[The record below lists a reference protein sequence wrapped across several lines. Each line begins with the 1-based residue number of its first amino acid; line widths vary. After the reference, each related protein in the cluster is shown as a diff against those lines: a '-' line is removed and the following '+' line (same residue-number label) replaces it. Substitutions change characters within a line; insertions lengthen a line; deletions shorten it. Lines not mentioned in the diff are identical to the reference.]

1 MGPRDRILR
10 LLVVCPNWVGD
21 AVMATPALRLV
32 RDSLP
37 GAYIGGFMRPGID
50 QVLADGGFFDEIHVE
65 RAGGVMGPKFAAAKL
80 RPRGYDTALLLTNS
94 FRTALTARIAGIPRR
109 VGYDRDGRGLLLTD
123 RLALPTRPGFR
134 VGQAR
139 FAAIPAVDAY
149 WHMAIALVNP
159 QAPDE
164 AMPSTA
170 GLELGTSPADEAQAD
185 ALLADLAVGQQ
196 RFAVLIPGGSK
207 PEKRWP
213 ADRFAA
219 LAQHLRERHGLVVLA
234 SGSSAEAEV
243 LEAVAAGGCATALT
257 APSLG
262 VLKAVIRRAS
272 LLVTNDTGPRHIAL
286 AFGVPTVSLFG
297 PTDHRWTIV
306 PGAPETLVLADPEFL
321 ASLPEGETAND
332 HPERCRVDRIELA
345 RVALAADERLASGEA
360 GSRA

>member
-1 MGPRDRILR
+1 MAHRDRILR

-21 AVMATPALRLV
+21 AVMATPALRLI
-32 RDSLP
+32 REGLP
-37 GAYIGGFMRPGID
+37 GAFIGGFMRPGID

-109 VGYDRDGRGLLLTD
+109 IGYDRDGRGLLLTD
-123 RLALPTRPGFR
+123 RLALPTRPGLR
-134 VGQAR
+134 LGQAR
-139 FAAIPAVDAY
+139 FAVLPAVDAY
-149 WHMAIALVNP
+149 WHMASALLDPEAP
-159 QAPDE
+159 QH
-164 AMPSTA
+164 AMPETA
-170 GLELGTSPADEAQAD
+170 SLELGTSDRDEAAASELLESLVPQAERC
-185 ALLADLAVGQQ
+185 AI
-196 RFAVLIPGGSK
+196 LIPGGSK
-207 PEKRWP
+207 SEKRWP

-219 LAQHLRERHGLVVLA
+219 LAVHLRDRHGLAVLA
-234 SGSSAEAEV
+234 SGSPAEAEV
-243 LEAVAAGGCATALT
+243 LDAVSAGGAATPLI

-306 PGAPETLVLADPEFL
+306 PGAPETLVLADPEFV

-332 HPERCRVDRIELA
+332 HPQRCRIDLIEVA
-345 RVALAADERLASGEA
+345 RVVQAADERLAPREP